1 MCGQC
6 ERHEHQMGHNRD
18 CGCNK
23 HQMVN
28 NRSCGCH
35 GQHGYR
41 AMTLEEEV
49 EMLEKAKEALQGQ
62 LNSIETRLA
71 KLKA

>member
-1 MCGQC
+1 MCGHC
-6 ERHEHQMGHNRD
+6 GRHEHEYRGHEGG
-18 CGCNK
+18 CGCDG
-23 HQMVN
+23 H
-28 NRSCGCH
+28 
-35 GQHGYR
+35 HGYR

-62 LNSIETRLA
+62 LNSVETRLN